1 MWRNECNNIHFFSLS
16 LCSSSVAS
24 SRLWLLNNSRIEN
37 ASISG
42 YHRWDPA
49 TGSVRDQSSKSL
61 HEPLMSPF
69 LHKVQFTWAVYNY
82 TRWQFFKLRCFSI
95 LLSFLKEFSG
105 IVLRFLEVHSK
116 LFRWWLSF
124 VVSCCCAVHAA
135 SVVLRSGVF
144 DEAYLWLMV
153 FSCVCFLSRFK
164 WVCQVFVGFF
174 SPCFLR
180 TRLSDRVFCC
190 RYFLGLSVLL
200 LFSFLNYFKPH
211 CTAL

>member
-144 DEAYLWLMV
+144 DEAWCSVVCVFYLG
-153 FSCVCFLSRFK
+153 SSECVRCL
-164 WVCQVFVGFF
+164 WDFF
-174 SPCFLR
+174 PPVS
-180 TRLSDRVFCC
+180 
-190 RYFLGLSVLL
+190 
-200 LFSFLNYFKPH
+200 
-211 CTAL
+211 